1 VEQIVDMIDAPAP
14 RPSPRRQHP
23 GRRHRRT
30 AASAFVAAA
39 AALGALPVAA
49 QSLGVRVEAGYT
61 YDDNVTR
68 GRKGT
73 DNVLSDQ
80 SLGLNVAKTFVMP
93 VSTHT
98 RLMLTLQGGGEKFVD
113 FEGLDRASLGGNLG
127 FQYRPSGDFLAPT
140 FTVFGRWFAD
150 RFDSDLRDG
159 QRSAVGVTI
168 RQPVTDRI
176 ELSATGQYNRRD
188 GRSAVFDG
196 SDWSGR
202 LNVDYMLPTRHTLY
216 VGAEIR
222 RGDAVSV
229 GRSSPAL
236 SGIARAW
243 VLDDV
248 FTDAARYAYRIRSN
262 TTIATIGYNLPF
274 ANRHSLDL
282 SWRHIRSE
290 PTEQSGAYGG
300 DIRYIVNQVS
310 VAYLVRF

>member
-1 VEQIVDMIDAPAP
+1 VEQIVDIIDARPT
-14 RPSPRRQHP
+14 RPSRHQQH
-23 GRRHRRT
+23 RADLHRRT
-30 AASAFVAAA
+30 AASALVAAA
-39 AALGALPVAA
+39 TLGALPVAA
-49 QSLGVRVEAGYT
+49 QSLGLRVEASYT
-61 YDDNVTR
+61 HDDNVAR

-73 DNVLSDQ
+73 DNVLPDQ

-113 FEGLDRASLGGNLG
+113 FEGLDRASLGGNLA

-150 RFDSDLRDG
+150 RFDSALRDG
-159 QRSAVGVTI
+159 QRYAVGVTV

-176 ELSATGQYNRRD
+176 EVSATGQYNRRD
-188 GRSAVFDG
+188 GRSVVFDG

-202 LNVDYMLPTRHTLY
+202 LNVDYVLLDRHTLY
-216 VGAEIR
+216 AGAEIR

-229 GRSSPAL
+229 SRSSPTL
-236 SGIARAW
+236 SGIARAY
-243 VLDDV
+243 VVDDV
-248 FTDAARYAYRIRSN
+248 FTDTTRYAYRIRSK